1 MKTIAPLLIYFLSLL
16 HCQNTIAQQTLGL
29 FTNSP
34 QALEGYTLFSPHDSK
49 TTYLIDNCGELTHSW
64 ESEYE
69 PGLSDYLLEN
79 GVLLRA
85 GRNPGQGGGSG
96 VLEMIDWD
104 GTVLWSHSVIETHG
118 RQHHDIEL
126 LPNGNILLIVWDNRT
141 QEEVDQTGSTTI
153 NNHLNSEQIVEI
165 QPDLINGGATVVWE
179 WKAWDHLIQDADAEK
194 NNYGV
199 VSEHPEKIDINF
211 LNHNNPDWLHFNGID
226 YNEELDQIMISV
238 RNFSEFWIIDHSTT
252 SDEAI
257 SNNGGTYGMGGDLLY
272 RWGNPQ
278 AYNQGNENDRKLF
291 KQHNAHW
298 IAEGLPDAGKI
309 LLFNNQAGTPEN
321 LNYSTVNSLILPSNS
336 SGSYDYAG
344 ESYLPIDFDW
354 TWQAPNPTDFYS
366 NILSGVQRLENG
378 NTLICEG
385 TTGRFFEIDS
395 NGTIVW
401 EYINP
406 VDDLGPNEQGQTLEN
421 NHVFRCTRLPL
432 NDPAFSNQVLEP
444 QGYIESGSTYTCDLN
459 SAGCTDPIASNF
471 SSNVDYDDGS
481 CIYSEFQVLLL
492 NEGWS
497 MFSTYLLP
505 ENLNFDS
512 IVEPID
518 SEIIIIKDNIGSA
531 YLPEWEFNAIGD
543 LIMGQGYQV
552 KMNTDQN
559 LLIEGESIIPSEYP
573 INLLQGWNL
582 IGYLKTEAEELTTS
596 LNEILDEIIIV
607 KDELGMAYLPEWD
620 FNAIGEL
627 EPGKGY
633 KLKMNSSQSFTYE
646 TLLGFCNPELI
657 FSNDSTNAYCY
668 ETSNNVR
675 RCYTN
680 NIPPHS
686 YGPFGGANTIFA
698 SQEFEYAM
706 CQFPA
711 LGDNSTPLSFQGS
724 QQGCSGGYIFGVSNE
739 GINYSPYA
747 RLFWVNPLTQEENEE
762 YEVEADF
769 ALNMDENGAHINSAQ
784 RYHYHNIPAEHFSNN
799 PSINE
804 NSHSPIVGYAADGFP
819 MYYKYLYI
827 NPLDNTSNIIEFS
840 SSYDLKNGERSGDGI
855 TAPDGLYDGN
865 YIQDYVYIESNSE
878 LDACGGRF
886 AVTPEYPEGTY
897 YYVLTDNWPYI
908 PRCLNGAQ
916 VDNSFQIGPNCP
928 SSNAEETCAQEEL
941 FGFDVVVLNSHKESL
956 LSIKVSTKNQEGV
969 NKVSIFGKNGE
980 VLYQSNTFENEIRI
994 KKKRSKYLFVQIE
1007 WNKEQYT
1014 KRIRL

>member
-1 MKTIAPLLIYFLSLL
+1 MKTPTLHLFSLILCLISQIAV
-16 HCQNTIAQQTLGL
+16 AQQTLGL

-34 QALEGYTLFSPHDSK
+34 QAYEGYTLFSPHDSK

-69 PGLSDYLLEN
+69 PGLSDYLLDN

-96 VLEMIDWD
+96 VVEMIDWD
-104 GTVLWSHSVIETHG
+104 GTVLWSHSVSETHG

-126 LPNGNILLIVWDNRT
+126 LPNGNILIIVWDRRT
-141 QEEVDQTGSTTI
+141 QEDISQAGTSTT
-153 NNHLNSEQIVEI
+153 NNIINSEQIVEI

-179 WKAWDHLIQDADAEK
+179 WKAWDHTIQDVDAEK

-199 VSEHPEKIDINF
+199 IAEHPEKIDINF

-226 YNEELDQIMISV
+226 YNEELDQIMISI

-252 SDEAI
+252 TEEAS
-257 SNNGGTYGMGGDLLY
+257 SNSGGTYGMGGDLLY

-278 AYNQGNENDRKLF
+278 AYDHGNENDQKLF

-298 IAEGLPDAGKI
+298 IPEGLPGEGKI
-309 LLFNNQAGTPEN
+309 LLFNNQAGTLEN
-321 LNYSTVNSLILPSNS
+321 LNYSTVNSLVLPSNE
-336 SGSYDYAG
+336 SGSYDYDG
-344 ESYLPIDFDW
+344 EAYLPIDFDW
-354 TWQAPNPTDFYS
+354 TYQAPNPTDFYS

-385 TTGRFFEIDS
+385 TSGKFFEVDS
-395 NGTIVW
+395 NETIVW

-406 VDDLGPNEQGQTLEN
+406 VDDVGTNAQGQTLEN
-421 NHVFRCTRLPL
+421 NHVFRCTRIPL
-432 NDPAFSNQVLEP
+432 NATALSNQTLEP
-444 QGYIESGSTYTCDLN
+444 QGYIETGSTFTCDL
-459 SAGCTDPIASNF
+459 SIAGCTDPTATNYMSNA
-471 SSNVDYDDGS
+471 NNNDGS
-481 CIYSEFQVLLL
+481 CTYSEYQVLSL

-497 MFSTYLLP
+497 LFSTYLLP
-505 ENLNFDS
+505 VNLNFES
-512 IVEPID
+512 IVAAIENELVIL
-518 SEIIIIKDNIGSA
+518 KDNVGSA
-531 YLPEWEFNAIGD
+531 YLPDWEFNGIGD
-543 LIMGQGYQV
+543 LIMGQGYQI
-552 KMNTDQN
+552 KMSTDQN
-559 LLIEGESIIPSEYP
+559 LIIEGESIIPSQYP

-582 IGYLKTEAEELTTS
+582 IGYLKTESEELIIALNEV
-596 LNEILDEIIIV
+596 LNEIYIV
-607 KDELGMAYLPEWD
+607 KDEQGMAYLPEWN

-627 EPGKGY
+627 HPGKGY
-633 KLKMNSSQSFTYE
+633 QVKMNSTQSFTYE
-646 TLLGFCNPELI
+646 TLLNFCNPELI

-686 YGPFGGANTIFA
+686 YGPFFGANTIFA

-706 CQFPA
+706 CQFPTLA
-711 LGDNSTPLSFQGS
+711 GNSTPLSFQNS
-724 QQGCSGGYIFGVSNE
+724 QQGCGGGYIFGVSNE
-739 GINYSPYA
+739 GVNYSPYA
-747 RLFWVNPLTQEENEE
+747 RLFWVNPLTQEENED

-769 ALNMDENGAHINSAQ
+769 TLNMDMNGAHINSAQ

-799 PSINE
+799 PNINE

-819 MYYKYLYI
+819 MYYKYLYS
-827 NPLDNTSNIIEFS
+827 NPLNNMSDIIEFT
-840 SSYDLKNGERSGDGI
+840 SSYELKTGERPGDGI
-855 TAPDGLYDGN
+855 TAPDGIYNGN
-865 YIQDYVYIESNSE
+865 YVQDYEYIESNSE

-886 AVTPEYPEGTY
+886 AITPEYPEGTY

-928 SSNAEETCAQEEL
+928 ESNAEETCAQEEL
-941 FGFDVVVLNSHKESL
+941 FGFEVELINYPTGSN
-956 LSIKVSTKNQEGV
+956 LSINLNEIVKEKIHSVTIFTKNGQL
-969 NKVSIFGKNGE
+969 
-980 VLYQSNTFENEIRI
+980 LYESNFFENDISLKNKQHED
-994 KKKRSKYLFVQIE
+994 LFIQIE
-1007 WNKEQYT
+1007 WNNEQFT
-1014 KRIRL
+1014 KRIKI